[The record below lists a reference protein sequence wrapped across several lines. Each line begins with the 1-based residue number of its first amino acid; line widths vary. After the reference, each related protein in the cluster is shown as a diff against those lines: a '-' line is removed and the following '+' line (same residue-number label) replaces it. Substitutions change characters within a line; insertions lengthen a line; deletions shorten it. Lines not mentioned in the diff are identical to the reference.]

1 MAARGANISG
11 GFAQSIALARVF
23 VKETAKIIILD
34 EAMGKKCIQ
43 KIVMILHVLLYFSLF
58 TLVFI
63 SIVSFHLF
71 SIALPPHPQKTR
83 I

>member
-34 EAMGKKCIQ
+34 EAMGHALIQ
-43 KIVMILHVLLYFSLF
+43 
-58 TLVFI
+58 T
-63 SIVSFHLF
+63 
-71 SIALPPHPQKTR
+71 
-83 I
+83 